1 MHSRYSIQCF
11 QRESKKRLIRYRCN
25 SSIKIVEVGP
35 RDGLQNEEHFVST
48 ENKIELIR
56 RLSAAGSR
64 HIEVTSFVSPKW
76 VPQMADHEE
85 IMKELARNPVLARIS
100 CLTPTLRYFEQ
111 ARDSGAQDVA
121 IFASASETF
130 SKINI
135 NCSIAE
141 SIDRF
146 RPLLQAAKNANIP
159 VRGYVSCVIAC
170 PYEGIIPPSKVAKIV
185 TELLEL
191 GCHEISLGDT
201 IGVGTPG
208 STTAML
214 QQVTSVVPDANQL
227 AVHFHDT
234 FGQAL
239 ANIVVSLEHG
249 VTTIDSSVSG
259 LGGCPYAA
267 GASGNVATE
276 DVVYM
281 LHGMGFNTG
290 IDLDLM
296 IDAGHFICKIL
307 KKESRSK
314 VATAIL
320 SKRKNS
326 GTI

>member
-1 MHSRYSIQCF
+1 MLSRYSIPFF
-11 QRESKKRLIRYRCN
+11 QRGFKKCLFQCRCI

-35 RDGLQNEEHFVST
+35 RDGLQNEERFVST
-48 ENKIELIR
+48 ENKIKLIR
-56 RLSAAGSR
+56 SLSAAGCR
-64 HIEVTSFVSPKW
+64 HIEATSFVSPKC
-76 VPQMADHEE
+76 VPQMADHVE
-85 IMKELARNPVLARIS
+85 IMKELSRNPVCAQIS

-111 ARDSGAQDVA
+111 AKDAGAQEVA

-130 SKINI
+130 SHKNI

-141 SIDRF
+141 SIHRF

-170 PYEGIIPPSKVAKIV
+170 PYEGLIPPSKVAKIV

-191 GCHEISLGDT
+191 GCHEVSLGDT

-208 STTAML
+208 STSAML
-214 QQVTSVVPDANQL
+214 QQVTSVVPDISQL

-234 FGQAL
+234 YGQAL

-296 IDAGHFICKIL
+296 IDAGNFICKLIE
-307 KKESRSK
+307 KESRSK

-320 SKRKNS
+320 AKRENS